1 MLVSWSLFQRSQQG
15 AGQFDGALAVQAGG
29 RGAAKFKRSLMLSNG
44 CKLITNE
51 LIDQLVD

>member
-44 CKLITNE
+44 CKLKTNE